1 MFVAFLDVCIPKE
14 KKLQQKKKTNKNIN
28 ILRYDCVYIFKSGS

>member
-14 KKLQQKKKTNKNIN
+14 KKLQQKKKNKQKHKHTEVR
-28 ILRYDCVYIFKSGS
+28 LCLHF